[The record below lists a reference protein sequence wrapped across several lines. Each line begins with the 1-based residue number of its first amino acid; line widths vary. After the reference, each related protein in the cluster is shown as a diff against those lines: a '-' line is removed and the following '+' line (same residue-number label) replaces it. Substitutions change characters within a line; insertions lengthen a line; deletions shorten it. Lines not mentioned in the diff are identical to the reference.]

1 MMPVTPQ
8 PTRGLVFALALF
20 LATVATALPNS
31 PLDVKPAKPPLSV
44 VPHANLLDIQ
54 PVFQVTHVNIG

>member
-1 MMPVTPQ
+1 MMPVMPE
-8 PTRGLVFALALF
+8 PTRGLVFALPFF
-20 LATVATALPNS
+20 LATVANALPNS
-31 PLDVKPAKPPLSV
+31 SEDVKHAKPPLSV